1 VNVDVCDYRTTSCE
15 HKRMHIAG
23 RRDGPRVKYEEMWYC
38 EKYRYSD
45 YVDI

>member
-1 VNVDVCDYRTTSCE
+1 VNVGVYDDRTTSCG
-15 HKRMHIAG
+15 HKRMHTAA
-23 RRDGPRVKYEEMWYC
+23 RHDGPCVKYCEIWYS